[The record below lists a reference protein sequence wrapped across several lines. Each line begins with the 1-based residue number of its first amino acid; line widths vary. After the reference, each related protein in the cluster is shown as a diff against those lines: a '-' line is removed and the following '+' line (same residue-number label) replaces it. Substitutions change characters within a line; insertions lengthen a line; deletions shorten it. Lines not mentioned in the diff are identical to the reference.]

1 MAALIFD
8 RTAFNEI
15 IATWPV
21 ESLRAAIGVI
31 ERYGLPHQFTHTML
45 IWHNNGPWKRTV
57 VHRDGTPH
65 HLPELHFDVIE
76 QSVSYPV
83 SPDTLVALAA
93 LDGSVTPDLKEG
105 ELSARCN
112 SEEMNILA
120 LNIAHEIITGRITP
134 EEGRLLYQEKALSV
148 MAKQPSAYTTKM
160 LFLPLLLHSPLPDE
174 KAVEEVNM
182 LIAPLHTSREADS
195 ENSRTLLGDSYPDS
209 TRHPCQANP
218 PPI

>member
-1 MAALIFD
+1 MAARIFD

-21 ESLRAAIGVI
+21 ESLRAAIGMI
-31 ERYGLPHQFTHTML
+31 ERYGFPHEFTHNML
-45 IWHNNGPWKRTV
+45 IWHNNGPWQRTV

-83 SPDTLVALAA
+83 SPETLVALAA
-93 LDGSVTPDLKEG
+93 LDGSVTPDLKGG

-120 LNIAHEIITGRITP
+120 INIAHEIITGKCTP
-134 EEGRLLYQEKALSV
+134 EEGRQLYLEQMRAVMAMRPSPYTAKLLFLTPLSQHASRPGEKAT
-148 MAKQPSAYTTKM
+148 KQI
-160 LFLPLLLHSPLPDE
+160 
-174 KAVEEVNM
+174 
-182 LIAPLHTSREADS
+182 IAT
-195 ENSRTLLGDSYPDS
+195 
-209 TRHPCQANP
+209 
-218 PPI
+218 